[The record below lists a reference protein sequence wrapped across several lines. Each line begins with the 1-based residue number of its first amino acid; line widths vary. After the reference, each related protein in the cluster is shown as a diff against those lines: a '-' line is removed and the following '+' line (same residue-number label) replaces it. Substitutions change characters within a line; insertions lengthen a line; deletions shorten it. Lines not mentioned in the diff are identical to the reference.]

1 MRGMFHLSELNLDN
15 LGWDIHTDC
24 KI

>member
-15 LGWDIHTDC
+15 LGWDIHPDC